1 MKKRVSMKPREEDL
15 ETLENSVRK
24 HSQWGDVLRRLLRNR
39 LAMVGL
45 VICVLIIFSAVFA
58 NLLTPYDY
66 SEQNFDIRLQFPN
79 AQHLLGTDNFGRDLL
94 ARMLYGGRISLLV
107 ALLAV
112 CISMVTGALLGAI
125 AGYFGGTAELIIMR
139 IMDVLMAIPG
149 LLMAVAISSA
159 LGSGMFNTALAC
171 AVSGIPSSTRI
182 LRATILSIREQEF
195 VEAAK
200 ATGSSNARII
210 FVHILPNTL
219 APLIV
224 DATLRIGGTIM
235 AISGLSFVG
244 LGVQPPTPEW
254 GSILATSRE
263 FIRDFYPLVVFP
275 GIMIMLTLFGFNL
288 LGDGIRDAL
297 DPKLK
302 Q

>member
-1 MKKRVSMKPREEDL
+1 MKPRITRKRREEDI
-15 ETLENSVRK
+15 ETLEGSIRK
-24 HSQWGDVLRRLLRNR
+24 HSQWGDVVRRLLRNR

-45 VICVLIIFSAVFA
+45 VICVLIIFSAIFA
-58 NLLTPYDY
+58 NVLTPYDY
-66 SEQNFDIRLQFPN
+66 SLQDFDIRLQLPS
-79 AQHLLGTDNFGRDLL
+79 AAHPLGTDNFGRDLL
-94 ARMLYGGRISLLV
+94 ARLLYGGRISLLV

-112 CISMVTGALLGAI
+112 CISMVTGALLGAV
-125 AGYFGGTAELIIMR
+125 AGYFGGTCELIIMR
-139 IMDVLMAIPG
+139 VMDVLMAIPS

-159 LGSGMFNTALAC
+159 LGSGIFNTALAC

-263 FIRDFYPLVVFP
+263 YIRDFYPLVVFP

>member
-139 IMDVLMAIPG
+139 VMDVLMAIPG

>member
-235 AISGLSFVG
+235 AISGLSVVG